1 MHRGALARRS
11 ALAMAFALAVGLAST
26 QEASAS
32 IATKQ
37 VSVTRH
43 GGDPTR
49 SSSDP
54 SITPDGRYVAFSS
67 LASDLVA
74 EDRNGDPDVFV
85 RDLVL
90 GTTTLVSVALGGGA
104 ADGISWVPSISA
116 DGRYVA
122 FQSAATNLVPG
133 DRNHTAD
140 IFVRDLVAATTT
152 RVSVDTD
159 GGDPDDISSSATI
172 SSDGRYVSFASL
184 ATDLVAGD
192 GNRKEDVFVRDMVAG
207 TTTRVSVDTGGGD
220 ANDSSSGPSVSTSGR
235 FVAFSSF
242 ASDLVLGDQNFIPDV
257 FVRDL
262 MAGTTVRVSVDVDGG
277 DPNNAS
283 FDPDFSGNERYVVF
297 SSAAK
302 DLVDDDGNG
311 VVDVFVRDLVLGD
324 TTLVSEGY
332 RGRPAANASLSPS
345 VNGDGRYVAFQSAA
359 SNLIQ
364 EDVNAATD
372 VFVRDMLE
380 GVTLRAS
387 IDVDGGDPNYASF
400 DPAIS
405 GSGRVV
411 AFTSYASDLV
421 PGHGDKWEDVFVA
434 RLD

>member
-1 MHRGALARRS
+1 M
-11 ALAMAFALAVGLAST
+11 
-26 QEASAS
+26 
-32 IATKQ
+32 
-37 VSVTRH
+37 
-43 GGDPTR
+43 
-49 SSSDP
+49 
-54 SITPDGRYVAFSS
+54 
-67 LASDLVA
+67 
-74 EDRNGDPDVFV
+74 
-85 RDLVL
+85 
-90 GTTTLVSVALGGGA
+90 
-104 ADGISWVPSISA
+104 PSISA

-140 IFVRDLVAATTT
+140 IFVRDLVGATTT

-172 SSDGRYVSFASL
+172 SSDGRSVAFALL

-192 GNRKEDVFVRDMVAG
+192 GNRDEDVFVRDMVDG

-220 ANDSSSGPSVSTSGR
+220 ANDSSSDASISTSGR
-235 FVAFSSF
+235 FVAFALF
-242 ASDLVLGDQNFIPDV
+242 ASDLVVGDQNFIGDV

-262 MAGTTVRVSVDVDGG
+262 VAGTTVRVSVDVDGG

-283 FDPDFSGNERYVVF
+283 HDPDFSGNERYVVF

-311 VVDVFVRDLVLGD
+311 VTDVFVRDLVLGV
-324 TTLVSEGY
+324 TTLVSAGY
-332 RGRPAANASLSPS
+332 RGRPAANESFSPS
-345 VNGDGRYVAFQSAA
+345 VSGDGRYVAFQSAA

-380 GVTLRAS
+380 GVTVRAS

-400 DPAIS
+400 DPGIS

-411 AFTSYASDLV
+411 AFTSYATDLV

>member
-1 MHRGALARRS
+1 
-11 ALAMAFALAVGLAST
+11 MAFALAVGLAST
-26 QEASAS
+26 PEASAS

-104 ADGISWVPSISA
+104 ANGISWVPSISA

-220 ANDSSSGPSVSTSGR
+220 ANDSSSDPSVSTSGR

-283 FDPDFSGNERYVVF
+283 FDPDFSGNERMWCSARRRRTSSTMMATEWWTS
-297 SSAAK
+297 SSATWS
-302 DLVDDDGNG
+302 LESPRWS
-311 VVDVFVRDLVLGD
+311 VRATAVGPPRMRRCPPRS
-324 TTLVSEGY
+324 TATG
-332 RGRPAANASLSPS
+332 GTSPFS
-345 VNGDGRYVAFQSAA
+345 
-359 SNLIQ
+359 
-364 EDVNAATD
+364 
-372 VFVRDMLE
+372 
-380 GVTLRAS
+380 
-387 IDVDGGDPNYASF
+387 
-400 DPAIS
+400 
-405 GSGRVV
+405 
-411 AFTSYASDLV
+411 
-421 PGHGDKWEDVFVA
+421 
-434 RLD
+434 RLPRT